1 MSKIIKQK
9 IKCPKCN
16 NEQECSLYSS
26 INVTVD
32 PELKEK
38 ISDNSFNL
46 FECKKCNLKAPIGIE
61 CLYHNMD
68 KDNGFA
74 VWYTPNGINE
84 LHQKFTQMGNHLL
97 GVDNYMSRTLF
108 FKDRLSFVLGVR
120 LCETNGSPKTQET
133 VDKYYTEV
141 GKMKNEIEQAMQVVQ
156 NK

>member
-26 INVTVD
+26 MNVTLD
-32 PELKEK
+32 PKLKEK

-46 FECKKCNLKAPIGIE
+46 FECEKCKLKAPIGIE

-68 KDNGFA
+68 KGGEFA

-84 LHQKFTQMGNHLL
+84 SHKKFTEMGNRFL
-97 GVDNYMSRTLF
+97 GVDSYTSRILF
-108 FKDRLSFVLGVR
+108 FKDRLGFILGVR
-120 LCETNGSPKTQET
+120 LCETDGSPKTQDD
-133 VDKYYTEV
+133 VRKYYEEV
-141 GKMKNEIEQAMQVVQ
+141 KKIQETILQA
-156 NK
+156 NNN